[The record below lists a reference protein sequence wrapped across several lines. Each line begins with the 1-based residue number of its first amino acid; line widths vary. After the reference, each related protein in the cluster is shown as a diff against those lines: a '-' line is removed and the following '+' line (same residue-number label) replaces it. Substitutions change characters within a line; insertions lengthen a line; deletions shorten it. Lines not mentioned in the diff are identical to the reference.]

1 MPKIFVNGSS
11 KAIEYLPGQNLLQ
24 ILHDNDIF
32 IENPCNGKG
41 SCGKCKVKITEG
53 SIGEIPEAEKKFL
66 SESEIK
72 EGVRLSC
79 LIHPESDLVIETLDK
94 EREHKI
100 LTTGYMPE
108 FNLSPSI
115 SKKLF
120 EIEKPSLENQI
131 SFEDAILKSLLLD
144 EVDFD
149 VLKMIEPFDG
159 VATAIFDKDKV
170 IAIEKGNTVIYVTIE
185 QFMND
190 FTFSL
195 KNKSMEHF
203 RNKYRK
209 CDVLLI
215 DDIQFLSGKEQTQ
228 EEFFHTF
235 NELHNAKKQIVMT
248 SDRLPSQIAGLVDR
262 LKSRFEWGLTAD
274 VQIPG
279 LETKIAIIEKKSE
292 LNGISL
298 SREIINFIATTL
310 DNSIREIEGVLIRI
324 NASASLLNQE
334 ITLQMVQGLLKDQI
348 KETKE
353 NIKLP
358 DVINIVANQLN
369 IKPSDIK
376 SKKRTA
382 TVANAR
388 RIVIYLTREL
398 THNSMPDIA
407 KFLGMKDHSSISH
420 NIKKANELIEKDENF
435 KLIIEN
441 LKNKIINKEW

>member
-1 MPKIFVNGSS
+1 MTSKEFLTIIEKEANPADYKKYLKQLSYKKISSDDNIAVFEVSNKYIASWIKSKYTQIIQHCFEVYDGTKPDVEIKIAGEKKTKKEIISEKAKNETAESTILNPSYTFDSFVVGTSNQMAYNASLAVAN
-11 KAIEYLPGQNLLQ
+11 KPGVQYNPLFLYGGTGLGKTHLLQ
-24 ILHDNDIF
+24 AIGNNS
-32 IENPCNGKG
+32 IEHGK
-41 SCGKCKVKITEG
+41 
-53 SIGEIPEAEKKFL
+53 
-66 SESEIK
+66 
-72 EGVRLSC
+72 
-79 LIHPESDLVIETLDK
+79 
-94 EREHKI
+94 
-100 LTTGYMPE
+100 
-108 FNLSPSI
+108 
-115 SKKLF
+115 
-120 EIEKPSLENQI
+120 
-131 SFEDAILKSLLLD
+131 
-144 EVDFD
+144 
-149 VLKMIEPFDG
+149 
-159 VATAIFDKDKV
+159 
-170 IAIEKGNTVIYVTIE
+170 TVIYVTIE

-190 FTFSL
+190 FTFSI
-195 KNKSMEHF
+195 KNKNMEHF
-203 RNKYRK
+203 RSKYRK

-274 VQIPG
+274 IQLPG

-292 LNGISL
+292 LNGIHL
-298 SREIINFIATTL
+298 SREIINYIATNL

-334 ITLQMVQGLLKDQI
+334 INLELAQNLLKEQI
-348 KETKE
+348 KEKKE

-358 DVINIVANQLN
+358 DIIALVATELN

-388 RIVIYLTREL
+388 RVVIFLARDL

-407 KFLGMKDHSSISH
+407 KFLGMKDHSSISK
-420 NIKKANELIEKDENF
+420 NIQKTNELMETDENF
-435 KLIIEN
+435 KLIIQN
-441 LKNKIINKEW
+441 LKNKIIH

>member
-1 MPKIFVNGSS
+1 MTTKEILSILKNETTSADYERFLKQLTYKKVSSDENIAVFEVPNKFIANWIKSKFTSQIQHCFEVIDNSKPTIEIKVAGERRTKKEMIEENIKSKEVDSTILNPSYTFDSFVLGPSNQMAYNASLAVS
-11 KAIEYLPGQNLLQ
+11 KKPGIQYNPLFIYGGTGLGKTHLLQAIGNDAIE
-24 ILHDNDIF
+24 H
-32 IENPCNGKG
+32 GK
-41 SCGKCKVKITEG
+41 
-53 SIGEIPEAEKKFL
+53 
-66 SESEIK
+66 
-72 EGVRLSC
+72 
-79 LIHPESDLVIETLDK
+79 
-94 EREHKI
+94 
-100 LTTGYMPE
+100 
-108 FNLSPSI
+108 
-115 SKKLF
+115 
-120 EIEKPSLENQI
+120 
-131 SFEDAILKSLLLD
+131 
-144 EVDFD
+144 
-149 VLKMIEPFDG
+149 
-159 VATAIFDKDKV
+159 
-170 IAIEKGNTVIYVTIE
+170 TVIYVTIE

-190 FTFSL
+190 FTFSI
-195 KNKSMEHF
+195 KNKNMEHF
-203 RNKYRK
+203 RSKYRK

-235 NELHNAKKQIVMT
+235 NELHNGKKQIVMT

-274 VQIPG
+274 IQIPG

-292 LNGISL
+292 LNGIKL
-298 SREIINFIATTL
+298 TRDIINFIATNL
-310 DNSIREIEGVLIRI
+310 DSSIREIEGVLIRI

-334 ITLQMVQGLLKDQI
+334 INLEMAQSLLKEQI
-348 KETKE
+348 KEKKE

-358 DVINIVANQLN
+358 DIISIVANELN

-388 RIVIYLTREL
+388 RVVIYLAREL

-441 LKNKIINKEW
+441 LKNKIINEE

>member
-1 MPKIFVNGSS
+1 MTNKEFLSIIKEESNSIDYNRYLKQLVYKKISSDEKIAVFEVSNKYIASWIKSKYRNLIQHCFETIDGTKPEVEIKVAGEKKTKKEIITEKLKNDTAESTILNPSYTFDSFVVGSS
-11 KAIEYLPGQNLLQ
+11 NQMAYNASLAVCKKPGIQYNPLFIYGGTGLGKTHLLQAIGNDAIEQ
-24 ILHDNDIF
+24 
-32 IENPCNGKG
+32 GK
-41 SCGKCKVKITEG
+41 
-53 SIGEIPEAEKKFL
+53 
-66 SESEIK
+66 
-72 EGVRLSC
+72 
-79 LIHPESDLVIETLDK
+79 
-94 EREHKI
+94 
-100 LTTGYMPE
+100 
-108 FNLSPSI
+108 
-115 SKKLF
+115 
-120 EIEKPSLENQI
+120 
-131 SFEDAILKSLLLD
+131 
-144 EVDFD
+144 
-149 VLKMIEPFDG
+149 
-159 VATAIFDKDKV
+159 
-170 IAIEKGNTVIYVTIE
+170 TVIYVTIE

-190 FTFSL
+190 FTFSI
-195 KNKSMEHF
+195 KNKNMEHF

-274 VQIPG
+274 IQIPG

-292 LNGISL
+292 LNGIHL
-298 SREIINFIATTL
+298 SREIINFIATNL

-334 ITLQMVQGLLKDQI
+334 INLELVQGLLKEQI

-358 DVINIVANQLN
+358 DIINVVASELN

-376 SKKRTA
+376 SRKRTA

-388 RIVIYLTREL
+388 RVVIYLAREL

-420 NIKKANELIEKDENF
+420 NIRKANELIEKDENF

>member
-1 MPKIFVNGSS
+1 MTNKDILSVLKQEATSVDYERFLKQLNYKKNMSDEHVAIFEVTNKYIANWIKTKYTNILQQCFETLNGNKPKIEIRIAGEKRRTKKEIVEQEKAANNESTMLNPSYTFDSFVLGGSNQMAYNASLAVS
-11 KAIEYLPGQNLLQ
+11 KKPGIQYNPLFIYGGTGLGKTHLLQSIGNSAIEQ
-24 ILHDNDIF
+24 
-32 IENPCNGKG
+32 GK
-41 SCGKCKVKITEG
+41 
-53 SIGEIPEAEKKFL
+53 
-66 SESEIK
+66 
-72 EGVRLSC
+72 
-79 LIHPESDLVIETLDK
+79 
-94 EREHKI
+94 
-100 LTTGYMPE
+100 
-108 FNLSPSI
+108 
-115 SKKLF
+115 
-120 EIEKPSLENQI
+120 
-131 SFEDAILKSLLLD
+131 
-144 EVDFD
+144 
-149 VLKMIEPFDG
+149 
-159 VATAIFDKDKV
+159 
-170 IAIEKGNTVIYVTIE
+170 TVIYVTIE

-190 FTFSL
+190 FTFSIKS
-195 KNKSMEHF
+195 KNMEHF
-203 RNKYRK
+203 RDKYRK
-209 CDVLLI
+209 CDILLI

-292 LNGISL
+292 LNGIEL
-298 SREIINFIATTL
+298 TRDVINYIATNL
-310 DNSIREIEGVLIRI
+310 DSSIREIEGVLIRI
-324 NASASLLNQE
+324 NASANLLNQE
-334 ITLQMVQGLLKDQI
+334 INLELAQSLLKEQI
-348 KETKE
+348 KEQKE

-358 DVINIVANQLN
+358 DIITIVAAELN

-376 SKKRTA
+376 SRKRTA
-382 TVANAR
+382 IVANAR
-388 RIVIYLTREL
+388 RVVIYLAREL

>member
-1 MPKIFVNGSS
+1 MTTKDFQTIIQKEASKTDFERYLKQLVYKKVSSDEKIAIFEVNNKYIASWIKSKFTGLIQHCFEIFDGSKPSIEIKLAGEKKSKKEILKEQVQNETAESTILNPSYTFDSFVVGPSNQMAYNASLAVS
-11 KAIEYLPGQNLLQ
+11 NKPGIQYNPLFIYGGTGLGKTHLLQ
-24 ILHDNDIF
+24 AVGN
-32 IENPCNGKG
+32 
-41 SCGKCKVKITEG
+41 
-53 SIGEIPEAEKKFL
+53 
-66 SESEIK
+66 
-72 EGVRLSC
+72 
-79 LIHPESDLVIETLDK
+79 
-94 EREHKI
+94 
-100 LTTGYMPE
+100 Y
-108 FNLSPSI
+108 
-115 SKKLF
+115 
-120 EIEKPSLENQI
+120 
-131 SFEDAILKSLLLD
+131 
-144 EVDFD
+144 
-149 VLKMIEPFDG
+149 
-159 VATAIFDKDKV
+159 
-170 IAIEKGNTVIYVTIE
+170 AIEKGNTVIYVTIE

-369 IKPSDIK
+369 IKPNDIK

>member
-1 MPKIFVNGSS
+1 MTNKDFLALIEKEATSIDYDRYLKQLTYKKISSDEKLAVFEVSNKYVASWIKSKFTGLIQNCFEQYDGTKPKVEIKIAGEKKSKKEIIKEQVRNETAESTILNPSYTFDSFVVGPSNQMAYNASLAVS
-11 KAIEYLPGQNLLQ
+11 NKPGTQYNPLFIYGGTGLGKTHLLQ
-24 ILHDNDIF
+24 AVGN
-32 IENPCNGKG
+32 
-41 SCGKCKVKITEG
+41 
-53 SIGEIPEAEKKFL
+53 A
-66 SESEIK
+66 
-72 EGVRLSC
+72 
-79 LIHPESDLVIETLDK
+79 
-94 EREHKI
+94 
-100 LTTGYMPE
+100 
-108 FNLSPSI
+108 
-115 SKKLF
+115 
-120 EIEKPSLENQI
+120 
-131 SFEDAILKSLLLD
+131 
-144 EVDFD
+144 
-149 VLKMIEPFDG
+149 
-159 VATAIFDKDKV
+159 
-170 IAIEKGNTVIYVTIE
+170 AIEKGQTVIYVTIE

-190 FTFSL
+190 FTFSI
-195 KNKSMEHF
+195 KNKNMEHF
-203 RNKYRK
+203 RSKYRK

-274 VQIPG
+274 IQIPG

-292 LNGISL
+292 LNGIAL
-298 SREIINFIATTL
+298 TREIINFIATNL

-324 NASASLLNQE
+324 NASASLLNQD
-334 ITLQMVQGLLKDQI
+334 ITLEMVQGLLKEQI

-358 DVINIVANQLN
+358 DVIDIVARELN

-388 RIVIYLTREL
+388 RVVIYLAREL

>member
-1 MPKIFVNGSS
+1 MTTKDFQTIIQKEASKTDFERYLKQLVYKKVSSDEKIAIFEVNNKYIASWIKSKFTGLIQHCFEIFDGSKPSIEIKLAGEKKSKKEILKEQVQNETAESTILNPSYTFDSFVVGPSNQMAYNASLAVS
-11 KAIEYLPGQNLLQ
+11 NKPGIQYNPLFIYGGTGLGKTHLLQ
-24 ILHDNDIF
+24 AVGN
-32 IENPCNGKG
+32 
-41 SCGKCKVKITEG
+41 
-53 SIGEIPEAEKKFL
+53 
-66 SESEIK
+66 
-72 EGVRLSC
+72 
-79 LIHPESDLVIETLDK
+79 
-94 EREHKI
+94 
-100 LTTGYMPE
+100 Y
-108 FNLSPSI
+108 
-115 SKKLF
+115 
-120 EIEKPSLENQI
+120 
-131 SFEDAILKSLLLD
+131 
-144 EVDFD
+144 
-149 VLKMIEPFDG
+149 
-159 VATAIFDKDKV
+159 
-170 IAIEKGNTVIYVTIE
+170 AIEKGNTVIYVTIE

-279 LETKIAIIEKKSE
+279 LETKIAIIEKKSD

-334 ITLQMVQGLLKDQI
+334 ITLPMVQNLLKDQI